1 MANYPSLP
9 FAYPFGVG
17 VKQWQTLRSEM
28 EMGYVQT
35 RVRTTATVIRYPP
48 NSHANVSSAQV
59 DTFLAFWNLVR
70 GKTDVFTLLDPR
82 DGTSHLV
89 RFAETPVIR
98 GTDFNIY
105 DIDNLVFEEAL

>member
-17 VKQWQTLRSEM
+17 VKQWDTLKTDF

-35 RVRTTATVIRYPP
+35 RAKTTNAPLRYPP
-48 NSHANVSSAQV
+48 NAHANVSSAQV
-59 DTFLAFWNLVR
+59 DTFLAFWDLVR
-70 GKTDVFTLLDPR
+70 GMTDTFTLTDPR
-82 DGTSHLV
+82 DGSTKTV
-89 RFAETPVIR
+89 RFAQVPAIK

-105 DIDNLVFEEAL
+105 DIENIVFEQAL